1 MKLLFTIKK
10 AVLLFGAVMLIA
22 ACKPGDMPRGQFQGF
37 AIDKTVEE
45 VKAKFG
51 KPAEE
56 DLKDPNKPVLV
67 YYKRT
72 FDTDN
77 YNTQDPK
84 TRVSFDKNK
93 EGKVVCVSV
102 DFAL

>member
-1 MKLLFTIKK
+1 MVLFNKWKK
-10 AVLLFGAVMLIA
+10 FAVLVCIVMVTA

-45 VKAKFG
+45 VIAKFG

-56 DLKDPNKPVLV
+56 DRKDPNKPVLI
-67 YYKRT
+67 YYQRT

-77 YNTQDPK
+77 YNVQDPK
-84 TRVSFDKNK
+84 TRVVFEKNK
-93 EGKVVCVSV
+93 DGKVVCTSV